1 MFTDNDIKTISSCVS
16 NYVEQ
21 ANNQIA
27 NLTVGDK
34 DFNTL
39 YSFLESKINDCYEV
53 QKKLNAIVFIDGKI
67 HANINQKEVL
77 TLEEIESLNKSLNKI
92 IKQFKA

>member
-1 MFTDNDIKTISSCVS
+1 MFTDNDIKTLSGCVS

-34 DFNTL
+34 DFNTI
-39 YSFLESKINDCYEV
+39 YAFLESRINDCYSV
-53 QKKLNAIVFIDGKI
+53 QKKLNAIVFIDGNI
-67 HANINQKEVL
+67 HASINQKEL
-77 TLEEIESLNKSLNKI
+77 FTAEELESLNKSLNKI
-92 IKQFKA
+92 FKQYNK